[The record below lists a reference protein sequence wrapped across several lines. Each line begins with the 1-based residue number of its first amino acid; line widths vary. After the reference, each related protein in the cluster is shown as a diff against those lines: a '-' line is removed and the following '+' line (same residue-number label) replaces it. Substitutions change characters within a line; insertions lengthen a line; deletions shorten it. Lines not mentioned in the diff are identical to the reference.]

1 MIGWAVVQKGD
12 KPGEWLPIVFGS
24 RTLTEAEMNYP
35 INQLE
40 QLAIVCGYRDC
51 YYLLYGRSTTIFCD
65 NKPSVHRAAKEERRF
80 MIPIGSLLNDTRSK
94 VEFRPGAENIVP
106 DFLSRY
112 HAPEINVFQGPV
124 TGKEIYLE
132 KIKEHQQYDN
142 EISYIKTQ
150 LNKIK
155 NPNEIQRENFKDEI
169 NDMHVKNGIVFV
181 RQDGVDKALIP

>member
-94 VEFRPGAENIVP
+94 VEFRPGAENTVP
-106 DFLSRY
+106 DFSISLSC
-112 HAPEINVFQGPV
+112 P
-124 TGKEIYLE
+124 
-132 KIKEHQQYDN
+132 
-142 EISYIKTQ
+142 
-150 LNKIK
+150 
-155 NPNEIQRENFKDEI
+155 
-169 NDMHVKNGIVFV
+169 
-181 RQDGVDKALIP
+181 